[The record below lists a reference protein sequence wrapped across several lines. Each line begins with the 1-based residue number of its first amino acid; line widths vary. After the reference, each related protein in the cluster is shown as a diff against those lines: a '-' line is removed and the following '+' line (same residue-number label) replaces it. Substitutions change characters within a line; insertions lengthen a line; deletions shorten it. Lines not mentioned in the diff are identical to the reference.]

1 MKALRLLAALLA
13 GAALPMAGLA
23 ASFDCTKATSN
34 VEQLICKDAELST
47 LDEHLAQHYA
57 AARQML
63 ADAGA
68 CLQTQQRSWL
78 QAARSACKDA
88 ACLKQVYLERLAEL
102 SPLQAGATMLRD
114 RALPPVPALE
124 WVIPPAKDTV
134 AAPARRDARPL
145 VVRGALVNDV
155 AQGDGYVMRTREGR
169 QHVLLLAMFFDGPS
183 VDRLAVLA
191 QRGNETFEARGF
203 AEGEPGATPHF
214 APARCTFVYRVPR

>member
-57 AARQML
+57 AARQVL

-102 SPLQAGATMLRD
+102 SSRFSDNILD
-114 RALPPVPALE
+114 
-124 WVIPPAKDTV
+124 AKDTV

-169 QHVLLLAMFFDGPS
+169 KHVLLLAMFFDGPS